1 MAARPHCVGEKFGFD
16 MRARKA
22 EIKEIA
28 ANYAYENLPME
39 RDQKAGGD
47 EPAAA

>member
-1 MAARPHCVGEKFGFD
+1 

-39 RDQKAGGD
+39 RDQKAGD